1 MASRRTTRR
10 RKEMGGSRRKGM
22 MGYSRKTRKQGGG
35 GSAWLTA
42 VKKAYAK
49 LKKTK
54 KDASLGDA
62 MKEAKKTYK
71 K

>member
-1 MASRRTTRR
+1 MATRRTTRR

-62 MKEAKKTYK
+62 MKEAKKL
-71 K
+71 

>member
-1 MASRRTTRR
+1 
-10 RKEMGGSRRKGM
+10 M

>member
-10 RKEMGGSRRKGM
+10 RKEMGGSRKKGM

>member
-1 MASRRTTRR
+1 MPTRRASRR
-10 RKEMGGSRRKGM
+10 GRKG
-22 MGYSRKTRKQGGG
+22 TRKQGGG

-54 KDASLGDA
+54 KDASLSDA
-62 MKEAKKTYK
+62 MKEAKKHYK

>member
-1 MASRRTTRR
+1 MATRRTTRR
-10 RKEMGGSRRKGM
+10 RKEMGGSRRKE
-22 MGYSRKTRKQGGG
+22 MGGSRKTRKQGGG

>member
-1 MASRRTTRR
+1 MATRR
-10 RKEMGGSRRKGM
+10 ATRSKRMAGG
-22 MGYSRKTRKQGGG
+22 SRKTRKQGGG